1 MRVLLVEDNDDD
13 ALLIRE
19 SLSET
24 TLEIDRAE
32 RLSTALAQ
40 LTRGKFDAVLLD
52 LSLPDAWGLEYDPS
66 FAARSS
72 GRAHCGFDGPER

>member
-19 SLSET
+19 SLSVT
-24 TLEIDRAE
+24 TLEIVRAE

-40 LTRGKFDAVLLD
+40 LPSGKFDAVLLD
-52 LSLPDAWGLEYDPS
+52 LSLPDGWDWT
-66 FAARSS
+66 RS
-72 GRAHCGFDGPER
+72 AVWDGKPRLCRSWF